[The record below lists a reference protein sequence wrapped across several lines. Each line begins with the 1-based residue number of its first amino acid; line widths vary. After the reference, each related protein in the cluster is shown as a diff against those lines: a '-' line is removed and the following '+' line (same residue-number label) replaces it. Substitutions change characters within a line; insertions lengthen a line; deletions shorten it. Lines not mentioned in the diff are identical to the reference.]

1 MSKNKAKLAPQPEE
15 VLVKSYDPKIAR
27 RLWEFMKP
35 YRWQYLLGVAYAL
48 LQAFAV
54 SVGPFLIGQALDL
67 GIAAG
72 NRMALQEA
80 VFSYIGV
87 TGLQWVMIYLRV
99 NLMAKVGQ
107 SIIYN
112 LRAELFQHL
121 QDLSLSFYSRYSVG
135 RVITRVINDVSVLRQ
150 FVTWAIVASARDIF
164 VLVGIV
170 IAMMG
175 MNSRLSLIAFAV
187 LPLMVAVTVV
197 FRNRARGN
205 YRQVR
210 ASVSWV
216 NSVLAENVN
225 GVRVVQAFSRQD
237 INYRFFRDEVNNHN
251 FKLNLKSARL
261 SSMYFPAVDFLGS
274 IATALVVWYGGQ
286 AVLEEQVTPGLL
298 VAFVLYISR
307 FFGPIRQLTQRF
319 DQMQSTMAGG
329 ERIFALLDTPPEVQD
344 AADAQELPPIQGQ
357 VEFKQVDFHYSDD
370 DTPILSGINLK
381 VKAGQTVALVGKTGA
396 GKTTMIKLLSRFHDP
411 SAGQILVD
419 GIDLRTIT
427 QGSLREQMGIVL
439 QDPFLFNGTVADNIR
454 FGCLDCSDDAVEAAA
469 RAVGAHQFIRE
480 LRDGY
485 DTDVEEGG
493 VILSVGQRQLISFAR
508 ALLASP
514 RILILDEATSSV
526 DTQTEL
532 VIQSALVRLLEG
544 RTSFVIAHRLSTI
557 VNADQIVVLDHGRIL
572 EQGTHQELLSQ
583 GGHYAHLYRM
593 GFQE

>member
-1 MSKNKAKLAPQPEE
+1 MSEKKTGMPTQPDE
-15 VLVKSYDPKIAR
+15 VLAKNYDPRIAR
-27 RLWEFMKP
+27 RLWEFMRP
-35 YRWQYLLGVAYAL
+35 YRWQYFLGVVYAS
-48 LQAFAV
+48 LQAVAV
-54 SVGPFLIGQALDL
+54 SVGPYLVSRALDL
-67 GIAAG
+67 GIEG
-72 NRMALQEA
+72 QDRNALQEA
-80 VFSYIGV
+80 VLAYVGI
-87 TGLQWVMIYLRV
+87 TAIQWVMIYLRV
-99 NLMAKVGQ
+99 NLMARVGQ

-112 LRAELFQHL
+112 MRAQLFQHL

-170 IAMMG
+170 IAMVG
-175 MNSRLSLIAFAV
+175 MNARLSLIAFTV
-187 LPLMVAVTVV
+187 LPLMVLVTVF
-197 FRNRARGN
+197 FRNLARRN
-205 YRQVR
+205 YRLVR
-210 ASVSWV
+210 SSVSWV

-225 GVRVVQAFSRQD
+225 GVRVVQAFSRQAV
-237 INYRFFRDEVNNHN
+237 NYQFFREEVNHYN
-251 FKLNLKSARL
+251 FRLNMKSAVF
-261 SSMYFPAVDFLGS
+261 SSVYFPLVDCLGA
-274 IATALVVWYGGQ
+274 IATALVVWYGGR
-286 AVLEEQVTPGLL
+286 AVLDQQVTPGLL

-344 AADAQELPPIQGQ
+344 APEALELAPIRGD
-357 VEFKQVDFHYSDD
+357 VVFKQVDFNYSDD
-370 DTPILSGINLK
+370 DTPILRGINLQ
-381 VKAGQTVALVGKTGA
+381 ACPGQTIALVGKTGA
-396 GKTTMIKLLSRFHDP
+396 GKTTLIKLLSRFHDP
-411 SAGQILVD
+411 TAGQVLVD
-419 GIDLRTIT
+419 GVDLRTVT
-427 QGSLREQMGIVL
+427 QGSLRQQMGIVL

-454 FGCLDCSDDAVEAAA
+454 FGCLECDDEAVEAAA
-469 RAVGAHQFIRE
+469 RAVGAHAFISQ

-485 DTDVEEGG
+485 DTEVEEGG

-532 VIQSALVRLLEG
+532 IIQEALKRLLKG

-557 VNADQIVVLDHGRIL
+557 VNADQIVVLENGRIL
-572 EQGTHQELLSQ
+572 EQGTHAELLSL